1 MHHPVCNQ
9 QICENLFHYLP
20 SSVYVI
26 YRFVKICLHLIT
38 ILRIYIRVSLQEPVR
53 FLSQVHIDYFMS
65 TVNVIFLDLF
75 LYKFFR
81 CRQESVS
88 LIFILLE
95 I

>member
-1 MHHPVCNQ
+1 MRHPVCNQ

-38 ILRIYIRVSLQEPVR
+38 ILRIYMIQPYLHGGSKSSPSATNNLN
-53 FLSQVHIDYFMS
+53 SQP
-65 TVNVIFLDLF
+65 
-75 LYKFFR
+75 R
-81 CRQESVS
+81 
-88 LIFILLE
+88 E